1 MMLILL
7 SLTISLE
14 ISKGCRYLFINLFDI
29 FKLHFY
35 NKFIIKRFKSRLMD
49 KDAITDLLQH
59 KAKVN
64 AYISQSLENNSG
76 KRKPEQRKRHG
87 YFEK

>member
-1 MMLILL
+1 
-7 SLTISLE
+7 
-14 ISKGCRYLFINLFDI
+14 
-29 FKLHFY
+29 
-35 NKFIIKRFKSRLMD
+35 MD